1 MEWRVK
7 MGISVFKKIK
17 LANKVIDTYK
27 EVKEIIKE
35 NQPLSKEVKKVL
47 DNLKADFDALL
58 ALLPQLGVVYEKV
71 KEALK

>member
-1 MEWRVK
+1 

-27 EVKEIIKE
+27 EVKEIITE

>member
-1 MEWRVK
+1 

-17 LANKVIDTYK
+17 LANKIIDTYK

>member
-1 MEWRVK
+1 

-17 LANKVIDTYK
+17 LANKIIDTYK

-35 NQPLSKEVKKVL
+35 NQPLSKEVKKVF

-58 ALLPQLGVVYEKV
+58 VLLPQLGVVYEKV

>member
-1 MEWRVK
+1 

-17 LANKVIDTYK
+17 LANKIIDTYK

-47 DNLKADFDALL
+47 DNLKTDFDALL
-58 ALLPQLGVVYEKV
+58 ALLPQLKDIYEKV
-71 KEALK
+71 KESLK

>member
-1 MEWRVK
+1 

-17 LANKVIDTYK
+17 LANKIIDTYK

-58 ALLPQLGVVYEKV
+58 ALLPQLKYIYEKV
-71 KEALK
+71 KDALK

>member
-1 MEWRVK
+1 
-7 MGISVFKKIK
+7 MGISIFKKIK

-71 KEALK
+71 KEVLK

>member
-1 MEWRVK
+1 
-7 MGISVFKKIK
+7 MGISIFKKIK
-17 LANKVIDTYK
+17 LANKIIDTYK

-47 DNLKADFDALL
+47 DNLKTDFDALL